1 MGDLVLLA
9 NKCMIVILQGM
20 DTIEIRIDETINTNI
35 MKLMKYFNVW
45 KGKLGSVEEAF
56 NDVSGSSMVME
67 LACVMRETKIQLL
80 IEQHAK
86 KKGMTYHSPMVLG
99 KHSRRMS
106 LGYSYASCGD
116 SSEMDASHETN
127 SLEECQFGFKTNQST
142 GEYKKLNLIA
152 VEREI
157 DRQYL
162 DVNHQFS
169 AALDILASYLKGQ
182 KIICMESK
190 TRCEMMLN
198 RLMLPAI
205 FISSLSSVLI
215 EVLDKYTVIFAGL
228 SALVAFLLALVNYL
242 KLDAAAEAYKTSSH
256 QYDKLQTAVEF
267 TSGSI
272 LLFNNGKPC
281 KEIEENVCKQIED
294 VKKCISEI
302 KETNQFIVPRAIRYQ
317 FPVIYN
323 TNVFSIIKKIDD
335 HRKKLITS
343 LKNTKNEIRYL
354 KYTYVDND
362 SYREK
367 TRLLFQKKKELI
379 KEILLLKSAFSMIDQ
394 MFRLEIKNAEKQQYS
409 WCKWW
414 LTIVLLDHVE
424 FKQQKNTTFDCCTK
438 YMLDPEQMNPFI
450 MDLID
455 PYREKEV

>member
-1 MGDLVLLA
+1 MEDLVLRA
-9 NKCMIVILQGM
+9 NKCIIVLQGM

-35 MKLMKYFNVW
+35 MKLMKYFNIW
-45 KGKLGSVEEAF
+45 KVQLDSVEEAE
-56 NDVSGSSMVME
+56 SGSAGSSMVTE
-67 LACVMRETKIQLL
+67 LVCMMRETKIKLL
-80 IEQHAK
+80 IEQLGLKHN
-86 KKGMTYHSPMVLG
+86 GREYHLPTVLG
-99 KHSRRMS
+99 HIKRAMPTS
-106 LGYSYASCGD
+106 YSYASCGD

-127 SLEECQFGFKTNQST
+127 SLDECQFGSKTENST

-152 VEREI
+152 VERAI

-205 FISSLSSVLI
+205 FISCLSSVLI
-215 EVLDKYTVIFAGL
+215 EVLDNYTVIFAGL

-281 KEIEENVCKQIED
+281 KEIEQNVCNQIED

-302 KETNQFIVPRAIRYQ
+302 KETNQFIVPRAIRYK

-354 KYTYVDND
+354 KFTYTN
-362 SYREK
+362 SEPEREK
-367 TRLLFQKKKELI
+367 TAQLFQKKKDLI

-394 MFRLEIKNAEKQQYS
+394 MFRLEIKNAEKMQYS
-409 WCKWW
+409 WCRWC

-424 FKQQKNTTFDCCTK
+424 FKQRKNTMLDCCTK

-455 PYREKEV
+455 PYREKDT